1 MDIKGTVTIITG
13 SSSGI
18 GAATVRRLASK
29 GGNVVVNYSRSE
41 DAARKVAEDC
51 EAAGAEVLVC
61 RADVSEDADCRR
73 LVQET
78 VDKWGRIDGLVNNA
92 GTTKF
97 VDHANLDGLSIDDFL
112 NIYRVNLVGPF
123 QMIRAVAPHMKK
135 AGRGGVV
142 NISSIAGVM
151 GSGSSI
157 AYAASKGALNTM
169 TLSLARA
176 LGPEI
181 RVNTVCPGFVAGEWL
196 RQGMGTER
204 YENTLGNLKKNNAL
218 ADVAT
223 PETVA
228 QAVVGFLENADLVT
242 GEFMMVDGGGHL
254 GAVPLRPR

>member
-1 MDIKGTVTIITG
+1 MDIKGTVTIVTG